1 MDIVRFNYFN
11 VERILT
17 NNYKFY
23 EPDCLNVYLRYKQ
36 INNSVTDLLFETPW
50 IDYYSDKSFKE
61 SSDLKKI
68 YISLLFK
75 NGTHNLKILQFY
87 NIINKIDNYVKFNNS
102 FLNHFNDST
111 TKVFSEIDNT
121 FIPSLKYYP
130 NQPVIENSA
139 LRLKIFPKHIKVF
152 NEKNK
157 KIELSDID
165 YDCEIK
171 EKLQC
176 HSIWLSPDTY
186 GITWIG
192 KTLKVKPKPDPYK
205 DILFS

>member
-1 MDIVRFNYFN
+1 MDIVRLNYFN
-11 VERILT
+11 VEKIVS

-36 INNSVTDLLFETPW
+36 INNSITDLLFETPW
-50 IDYYSDKSFKE
+50 IDFFCDKSFKD
-61 SSDLKKI
+61 SSNLKKM
-68 YISLLFK
+68 YINLLFK
-75 NGTHNLKILQFY
+75 KGAKNIKILQFN
-87 NIINKIDNYVKFNNS
+87 NIIKKIDNYIKFNNS
-102 FLNHFNDST
+102 FLNKFDDST

-130 NQPVIENSA
+130 NEKFIENSS
-139 LRLKIFPKHIKVF
+139 LKVKLFPKHIKVF
-152 NEKNK
+152 DEKNK

-171 EKLQC
+171 IKIQC
-176 HSIWLSPDTY
+176 HSIWISPDTY
-186 GITWIG
+186 GLTWIA
-192 KTLKVKPKPDPYK
+192 KTLKVKQKPDPYK